1 MLFNKWNVVL
11 VLLVNILATA
21 CAGMDMTE
29 EPQSPTLGDN
39 RPVIQQEVANVQHTE
54 DVPLY
59 PGRYQYQ
66 SIPLENVNAIL
77 QGSDP
82 VSLALNVLE
91 GKSLA
96 RGKQEVAVFYPQPR
110 QALVEITHIDSNN
123 YTIKAINY
131 RVEMTTFG
139 RSLLNSSPPIWQVVW
154 AGSKIECT
162 HESSNKQK
170 LAQSCEF

>member
-21 CAGMDMTE
+21 CAGMDMTQ

-66 SIPLENVNAIL
+66 SIPLENVNVIL

-96 RGKQEVAVFYPQPR
+96 GGKQEVAVFYPQPR
-110 QALVEITHIDSNN
+110 QALVEITQIDSNN
-123 YTIKAINY
+123 YNIERINY

-139 RSLLNSSPPIWQVVW
+139 RSLLSSSPPIWQVVW
-154 AGSKIECT
+154 AGSKIECSP
-162 HESSNKQK
+162 ESSNKQK